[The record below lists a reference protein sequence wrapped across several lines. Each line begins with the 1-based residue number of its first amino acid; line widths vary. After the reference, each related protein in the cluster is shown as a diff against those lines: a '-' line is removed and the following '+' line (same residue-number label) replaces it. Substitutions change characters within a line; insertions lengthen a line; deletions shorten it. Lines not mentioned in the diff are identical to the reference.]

1 MYVNLSCFWTV
12 HLEAP
17 GIGKYVQLV
26 HEVCSQNT
34 GAKLGSYNYLS
45 LFYTSAFQ
53 KQNLKQLVTFF
64 QQNSRYI
71 PKSKFYSLLIP

>member
-1 MYVNLSCFWTV
+1 MYVDLSCFWTV

-17 GIGKYVQLV
+17 GIRKYGQLV
-26 HEVCSQNT
+26 HEVCSQNK

-45 LFYTSAFQ
+45 LFYTLAYQ

-64 QQNSRYI
+64 SKIVDICQNHNFI
-71 PKSKFYSLLIP
+71 HF

>member
-17 GIGKYVQLV
+17 GIGKYGQLV

-53 KQNLKQLVTFF
+53 KQNHKQLVTFF
-64 QQNSRYI
+64 FSKTVDISQNQN
-71 PKSKFYSLLIP
+71 FTHF